1 MPGERVLESVRR
13 SVSRWPLW
21 ELPRWLQALVACV
34 IAVYCA
40 ATCAAVALTRVQ
52 ASQLQLFAA
61 LVLCSAAAVELTRR
75 VGEPSGLV
83 RDVYAIW
90 DLPAAILLPP
100 VYALLAPIPRMA
112 LTQVRVRR
120 TIFHRRAYTAAAVG
134 LAYAAAS
141 LSFHALAPGP
151 GAGAA
156 TGLGRHA
163 LLWVLL
169 VAGCGLLRLVLND
182 GLVLAAVKGSAPETR
197 LLREVARPEAVFGSV
212 TELLLGTLAAFAA
225 VHTTLVILCALPLV
239 ICLQHGVRHAQL
251 LTGTWAAWFRLRPLW
266 AMLLDGAPDV
276 RLPPQPGTRLAA
288 RYRLHRRVIEIRDAQ
303 LALRPF
309 RDNRAAAEAADAARL
324 AGLTRDESDAVI
336 EATLI
341 VSALGARRSGAAPAS
356 SPDAGRGLPATSN
369 DLESEA
375 GRLLRVSRAV
385 RRSPI
390 VRRAA
395 GAGTSRASELP
406 ARPRQPEA
414 VERRNVRPGGRAGAG
429 AGEDYRG
436 QRFSV
441 PFFCTG
447 VHAAGQEQ
455 PDQGRADVRCQQA
468 GQAHRAV
475 TGGTVP

>member
-1 MPGERVLESVRR
+1 
-13 SVSRWPLW
+13 
-21 ELPRWLQALVACV
+21 
-34 IAVYCA
+34 
-40 ATCAAVALTRVQ
+40 VQ
-52 ASQLQLFAA
+52 ASQLQLFGI

-100 VYALLAPIPRMA
+100 AYALLATIPRMV
-112 LTQVRVRR
+112 LTQVRVHR
-120 TIFHRRAYTAAAVG
+120 TVFHRRAYTAAAVG

-141 LSFHALAPGP
+141 LAFHALAPGL
-151 GAGAA
+151 GAGVA
-156 TGLGRHA
+156 TGLGGNA

-169 VAGCGLLRLVLND
+169 VAGCGLLRMILND
-182 GLVLAAVKGSAPETR
+182 GLDLAAVKGSNPGTR
-197 LLREVARPEAVFGSV
+197 LLREVARPEAVFGSIA
-212 TELLLGTLAAFAA
+212 ELSLGTLAAFAA
-225 VHTTLVILCALPLV
+225 AHTTLVILCALPLV
-239 ICLQHGVRHAQL
+239 ICLQRGVRHAQL
-251 LTGTWAAWFRLRPLW
+251 LAGTWAAWFRLRPLW

-336 EATLI
+336 EAAMI
-341 VSALGARRSGAAPAS
+341 VSALGARRSGVAPAS
-356 SPDAGRGLPATSN
+356 SPDADHSIPATSN

-395 GAGTSRASELP
+395 GAGTDRASGLP

-414 VERRNVRPGGRAGAG
+414 GERRNVRPWRPGGRW
-429 AGEDYRG
+429 RG
-436 QRFSV
+436 
-441 PFFCTG
+441 
-447 VHAAGQEQ
+447 
-455 PDQGRADVRCQQA
+455 
-468 GQAHRAV
+468 
-475 TGGTVP
+475 